1 MPKITQF
8 ALSTAAHR
16 LQVHCQVDEVTTLGC
31 HWIDPVSGR
40 FLRESPWVEI
50 SPTQAATLEVELPPV
65 PGAYRFYVSPR
76 STEGDWAYA
85 QGKHFLVI
93 DAEVSLQGITLLR
106 QQIATLGQL
115 RRERWPSIAREIFLG
130 PLLSIWEHR
139 SLIRSMVQRDILAR
153 YRGSFADAF
162 WAILNPLM
170 LMLTYFFVFGVV
182 LRSRFPGDPTQE
194 GFFLYFMAG
203 MLPWLSIN
211 ESVARSPNTALEQRN
226 LITKMIF
233 PVEILPVNLTISGL
247 VTGLTALAIFLCFL
261 WVLRGAIPWT
271 LVYLPL
277 VLIPQF
283 LFTAGICY
291 LFCAIG
297 VYVRD
302 LVYVISLL
310 LTMWFFVTPI
320 CYPDISLPSQLLP
333 VLGKNPLYIFVR
345 AYRAIFIEG
354 THPEWNALWKLSLL
368 SLAMFYGGFAYFRRV
383 RKGFADVL

>member
-8 ALSTAAHR
+8 EVSSAAHQ
-16 LQVHCQVDEVTTLGC
+16 LQVRCRVDEGSTLGC
-31 HWIDPVSGR
+31 HWIDPLTGL
-40 FLRESPWVEI
+40 FLRESDWVEAVAQE
-50 SPTQAATLEVELPPV
+50 QALLPVDLPPA
-65 PGAYRFYVSPR
+65 PGPYRFYVSTR
-76 STEGDWAYA
+76 DAQGRWAYA
-85 QGKHFLVI
+85 QGKEFLVI
-93 DAEVSLQGITLLR
+93 DAEISLEGIEIRR
-106 QQIATLGQL
+106 QRMMTLGEL
-115 RRERWPSIAREIFLG
+115 RRERWPGVAREILFG
-130 PLLSIWEHR
+130 PFLSIWTNR
-139 SLIRSMVQRDILAR
+139 SLIASMVQRDILSR

-170 LMLTYFFVFGVV
+170 LMMTYFFVFGVV

-203 MLPWLSIN
+203 MLPWLSFN

-233 PVEILPVNLTISGL
+233 PVEILPVNLTIAGL
-247 VTGLTALAIFLCFL
+247 VTGFTALLIFLCFL
-261 WVLRGAIPWT
+261 LVLRGGIPWSV
-271 LVYLPL
+271 LYLPL
-277 VLIPQF
+277 LVIPQF

-310 LTMWFFVTPI
+310 LTMWFFITPI
-320 CYPDISLPSQLLP
+320 CYPDISLPEQLLP

-345 AYRAIFIEG
+345 GYRAIFIER
-354 THPEWNALWKLSLL
+354 THPEWQALWKLALL
-368 SLAMFYGGFAYFRRV
+368 SLLMFYGGFAYFRRA